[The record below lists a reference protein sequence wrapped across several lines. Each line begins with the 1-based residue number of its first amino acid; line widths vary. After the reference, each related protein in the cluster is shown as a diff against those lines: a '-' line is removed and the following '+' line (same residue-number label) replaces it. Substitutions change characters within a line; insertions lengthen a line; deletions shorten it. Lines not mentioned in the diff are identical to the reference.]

1 MTRRSIMFDNRTAQC
16 MADLL
21 ALQPRKIERD
31 RALIQGAAGLSGQF
45 DAGKWIPGIGEVA
58 KGDYGLSKLGIE
70 QAWKDLDAALAL
82 PNMKTATE
90 GLNLLS
96 GAISSIGKEVQ
107 GMDPSTVQAITVAIA
122 GVLTVTLVTAL
133 GALAAV
139 GGSGQLGS
147 CAYRLA
153 GGRARRL
160 LQVGPDHRLRAEPGQ
175 PDRSGLMAIPGMVI
189 GAISA
194 MASGIANAIKGAISS
209 LGRALTPNGGGGQ
222 HQEVVPD
229 GFGGMTP
236 APQCWTPPPRANGMQ
251 ETRVNINLDGYRLG
265 EAVAYHVA
273 RANTHVAAAGK
284 CDSGAMHMPV
294 DLQTA

>member
-1 MTRRSIMFDNRTAQC
+1 MGPVS
-16 MADLL
+16 L
-21 ALQPRKIERD
+21 AV
-31 RALIQGAAGLSGQF
+31 A
-45 DAGKWIPGIGEVA
+45 GIG
-58 KGDYGLSKLGIE
+58 SLG
-70 QAWKDLDAALAL
+70 A
-82 PNMKTATE
+82 
-90 GLNLLS
+90 
-96 GAISSIGKEVQ
+96 
-107 GMDPSTVQAITVAIA
+107 
-122 GVLTVTLVTAL
+122 AL
-133 GALAAV
+133 GAFFKWDQITGFVQSLASQI
-139 GGSGQLGS
+139 G
-147 CAYRLA
+147 
-153 GGRARRL
+153 
-160 LQVGPDHRLRAEPGQ
+160 
-175 PDRSGLMAIPGMVI
+175 SGLMAIPGMVI